1 MEFNSKK
8 LHHTHRRRV
17 WPSLTH
23 SLTST
28 PTLPSL
34 LAIDRAIR
42 ALSKD
47 VCAPLTISISRMM
60 CAGVKKCMPKR
71 NPLLYSTV
79 QWSTDSIVQFSSV
92 QFSSV
97 QFSSVQFSSVQFSSV
112 QFSALQ
118 YTSAQCSQ
126 CSADFTV
133 QSDSIVQR
141 SAVQSVKFSANSSVQ
156 CSAVQCSQC
165 SAVQCSQCSTH
176 T

>member
-1 MEFNSKK
+1 MA
-8 LHHTHRRRV
+8 
-17 WPSLTH
+17 LTH

-97 QFSSVQFSSVQFSSV
+97 QFSSVQFSSVQCTAVHF
-112 QFSALQ
+112 
-118 YTSAQCSQ
+118 
-126 CSADFTV
+126 
-133 QSDSIVQR
+133 
-141 SAVQSVKFSANSSVQ
+141 SAVQSVQCRLYSSVRQYSSAQCSAVSKVQCKQFSAVQCSAVQSVQ
-156 CSAVQCSQC
+156 CSAVQS
-165 SAVQCSQCSTH
+165 VQYTH
-176 T
+176 IEDDIVTSDGESEVHRR